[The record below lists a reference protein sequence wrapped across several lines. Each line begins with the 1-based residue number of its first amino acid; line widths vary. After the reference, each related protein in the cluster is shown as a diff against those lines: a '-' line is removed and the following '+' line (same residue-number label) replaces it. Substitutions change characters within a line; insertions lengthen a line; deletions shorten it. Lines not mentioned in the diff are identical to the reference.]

1 MGSQNEVY
9 IADNNRVR
17 RVDSNGIITTVA
29 GGGESGG
36 DVAHGQLA
44 TDFSLRD
51 IRVIEFD
58 PRSGKLYIQQSNNRI
73 WRVENGRIFHHA
85 GSGERGC
92 EGDGGPPIEAQ
103 FNRYG
108 GDMDVGPGG
117 SLYLVDDIRIRKIDP
132 SGSTSAR
139 SSLFLHGKGV

>member
-1 MGSQNEVY
+1 MGGSAQEGRMGLCGL
-9 IADNNRVR
+9 APEACLEGLGRLRGSAPR
-17 RVDSNGIITTVA
+17 R
-29 GGGESGG
+29 E
-36 DVAHGQLA
+36 L
-44 TDFSLRD
+44 SLR
-51 IRVIEFD
+51 
-58 PRSGKLYIQQSNNRI
+58 
-73 WRVENGRIFHHA
+73 RVENGRIFHHA

-139 SSLFLHGKGV
+139 SSLFLHGKGD